1 MIKGMEGVTLFS
13 ANPKQLADFYGKT
26 VGVKM
31 TFEAELGGGD
41 DLYGFE
47 AKGGANLYITSHS
60 RVKGKNSQ
68 PERMIV
74 NWEVD
79 DIEKE
84 TARLK
89 KAKVK
94 LVADIYHIQDYG
106 YIATFEDPDGNYFQL
121 VKTKA

>member
-13 ANPKQLADFYGKT
+13 GNPKQLADFYAKT

-41 DLYGFE
+41 DLFGFE
-47 AKGGANLYITSHS
+47 FKGGTNFYITSHS

-68 PERMIV
+68 PERVIV

-89 KAKVK
+89 KAKIK

-106 YIATFEDPDGNYFQL
+106 YIATFEDTDGNYFQL